1 MIINGVLSPSVS
13 YAGASPLRPTTASEG
28 HRQKCDPPDVV
39 IITPA
44 ILLHDELGVI
54 EHEGTEDKEA
64 KVQVHLQAATDALTH
79 TPMSFQMFLL
89 ALLTKGE

>member
-1 MIINGVLSPSVS
+1 MLGQALWDPQQHLK
-13 YAGASPLRPTTASEG
+13 ATGRK
-28 HRQKCDPPDVV
+28 KCDPPDVV